1 MPLGESTTFGAPSAS
16 RSAPESPSTAAWLR
30 AKPRATE
37 AGEPAADPLSVP
49 VRFWRERGVPVSA
62 SSCSFPPAPRRR
74 SSAARADRT
83 CDPAARDA
91 LWTLRTLARSALRE
105 S

>member
-1 MPLGESTTFGAPSAS
+1 MPLGEVTTFAAPSAA
-16 RSAPESPSTAAWLR
+16 RSAQESPRTAAWLR
-30 AKPRATE
+30 AKPRATD
-37 AGEPAADPLSVP
+37 AGEPPAEPLSVP
-49 VRFWRERGVPVSA
+49 VRFWRKRGVPVSA
-62 SSCSFPPAPRRR
+62 STCSLAPAPRRR

-91 LWTLRTLARSALRE
+91 LWTLRTLLRSALRE